1 MKNLETLTELTL
13 TETKMVTG
21 GTDSVNGKVKFGMN
35 IDLEIAPIDD
45 PVLNSDT
52 VTGKVK

>member
-13 TETKMVTG
+13 TEIKMVTG

-35 IDLEIAPIDD
+35 IDLEIAPIDG